1 MGNDIKRHVQS
12 CDTCQKRQKPVQ
24 TEPLHPIKVGRPFDR
39 LGISVPHESNRI
51 ELSQIRIRFDRIT
64 NRI

>member
-1 MGNDIKRHVQS
+1 MKPIQTILHSDPQSTHINDEIE
-12 CDTCQKRQKPVQ
+12 DIGADLT
-24 TEPLHPIKVGRPFDR
+24 
-39 LGISVPHESNRI
+39 ISVPHESNRI